1 MLKTMS
7 KQVFCAPRVKRLAA
21 ADLRLI
27 LGGFGAG
34 QSSDGKNS
42 PPPPPPPP
50 VG

>member
-1 MLKTMS
+1 MLKTAKKIS
-7 KQVFCAPRVKRLAA
+7 GVPSVKRLSS
-21 ADLRLI
+21 ADLEQI